1 MVSLTCIYSKRKNN
15 DLLSAETLLTKYE
28 VITSM
33 SVDGFERWI
42 CTLTPETQAGGY
54 SIIGSIKLEETKTI
68 YLGARTHMPH
78 SAFSRERQV
87 KWPST
92 WIDYRMFHPLLS
104 ASCPHRRNIQVVVEC
119 FGEDSWYRTL
129 LLQDSGGELGWILGS
144 KSTQDVRKAG
154 AWLSSPSLII
164 LPFDDEDR
172 LLQL

>member
-1 MVSLTCIYSKRKNN
+1 MVSLTCVYSKRKNN
-15 DLLSAETLLTKYE
+15 NLLSAETLLTKYE

-68 YLGARTHMPH
+68 YLGVRTRMPH

-92 WIDYRMFHPLLS
+92 WIDYRKFHPLLS
-104 ASCPHRRNIQVVVEC
+104 ASCPHRRSIRVVVEC
-119 FGEDSWYRTL
+119 FGEDSWHFFRAREVSWGGYSAVNLLRTYGKREHGCRVPV
-129 LLQDSGGELGWILGS
+129 S
-144 KSTQDVRKAG
+144 
-154 AWLSSPSLII
+154 
-164 LPFDDEDR
+164 
-172 LLQL
+172 